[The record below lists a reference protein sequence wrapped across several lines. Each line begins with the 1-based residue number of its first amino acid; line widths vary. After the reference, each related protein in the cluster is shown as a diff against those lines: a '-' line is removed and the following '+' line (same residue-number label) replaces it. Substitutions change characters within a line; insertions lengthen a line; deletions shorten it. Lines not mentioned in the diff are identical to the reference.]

1 MLGGG
6 LGEHEEGVQL
16 AIIGYV
22 RELRY
27 TVMKGARL
35 EEAHEQLLAR
45 VRRQFAR
52 HPDIVEE
59 QEAALA
65 EALHLERAQRDK
77 LSYWRKA
84 ALTAGRHDCYGGAD
98 AGSLSWHTPRRRLKA
113 KGRVEDHNGAAE
125 MDGTALLSLAN
136 TLG

>member
-6 LGEHEEGVQL
+6 MGEHEEGVQL

-27 TVMKGARL
+27 AVMQGASL

-65 EALHLERAQRDK
+65 EALHLERAQRDQV
-77 LSYWRKA
+77 SYWRKA
-84 ALTAGRHDCYGGAD
+84 AMKAGQIGRASCRERGG
-98 AGSLSWHTPRRRLKA
+98 KY
-113 KGRVEDHNGAAE
+113 VENSG
-125 MDGTALLSLAN
+125 
-136 TLG
+136 

>member
-6 LGEHEEGVQL
+6 MGEHEEGVQL
-16 AIIGYV
+16 ATIGYV
-22 RELRY
+22 LELRY
-27 TVMKGARL
+27 AVMQGASL

-65 EALHLERAQRDK
+65 EALHPERAQRDK
-77 LSYWRKA
+77 VSYWRQA
-84 ALTAGRHDCYGGAD
+84 ALKAGRPDCYGGAA
-98 AGSLSWHTPRRRLKA
+98 AGPRIWQTLRRRPQDT
-113 KGRVEDHNGAAE
+113 GRSTAETGSVE
-125 MDGTALLSLAN
+125 
-136 TLG
+136 

>member
-6 LGEHEEGVQL
+6 MGEHEEGVQL

-27 TVMKGARL
+27 AVMQGASL

-77 LSYWRKA
+77 VSYWRKA
-84 ALTAGRHDCYGGAD
+84 ALKAGRRSEEQQYEHQ
-98 AGSLSWHTPRRRLKA
+98 SLMT
-113 KGRVEDHNGAAE
+113 N
-125 MDGTALLSLAN
+125 
-136 TLG
+136 

>member
-1 MLGGG
+1 M
-6 LGEHEEGVQL
+6 Q
-16 AIIGYV
+16 
-22 RELRY
+22 
-27 TVMKGARL
+27 GASL

-77 LSYWRKA
+77 VSYWRKA
-84 ALTAGRHDCYGGAD
+84 ALKAGRPDWYGGAEE
-98 AGSLSWHTPRRRLKA
+98 GSRIWPTLRGRLKEI
-113 KGRVEDHNGAAE
+113 GRSVEE
-125 MDGTALLSLAN
+125 MEWVAMNSTTVMSLAI
-136 TLG
+136 TPGKARLSTRVFVLGKRRSTRLNSKQQ

>member
-6 LGEHEEGVQL
+6 MGEHEEGVQL

-27 TVMKGARL
+27 AVMQGASL

-77 LSYWRKA
+77 VSYWRRSEEHTSE
-84 ALTAGRHDCYGGAD
+84 LQ
-98 AGSLSWHTPRRRLKA
+98 SLMRISYAVFCLK
-113 KGRVEDHNGAAE
+113 KKKTHK
-125 MDGTALLSLAN
+125 
-136 TLG
+136 

>member
-6 LGEHEEGVQL
+6 MGEHEEGVQL

-27 TVMKGARL
+27 AVMQGASL

-77 LSYWRKA
+77 VSYWRKA
-84 ALTAGRHDCYGGAD
+84 ALQAGRPGWYGGGAE
-98 AGSLSWHTPRRRLKA
+98 
-113 KGRVEDHNGAAE
+113 GRTREIG
-125 MDGTALLSLAN
+125 GTS
-136 TLG
+136 GGREGVQEG